1 MRNPVDTALAL
12 VPMVVEQTN
21 RGERSYDIFSR
32 LLKERI
38 IFLTGPVEDNM
49 ASLVCAQ
56 LLFLEAENPKKEIAI
71 YINSPGGV
79 VTAGMAIYDTMQFI
93 RPAVSTLCVG
103 QAASMGSLLLAA
115 GEKGMRFATPNAR
128 IMVHQPSGGF
138 QGQASDIERHARD
151 IIKMKRRLNEV
162 YVKHTG
168 RTLEEVEN
176 TLDRDHFMEAS
187 EAQEWGLIDRI
198 LTSRVEMEGAAP
210 SA

>member
-1 MRNPVDTALAL
+1 MKNPVDTAMAL

-38 IFLTGPVEDNM
+38 IFLTGPVEDQM

-56 LLFLEAENPKKEIAI
+56 LLFLEAENPKKEIAL

-168 RTLEEVEN
+168 RTLEEVEK
-176 TLDRDHFMEAS
+176 TLDRDHFMDAD
-187 EAQEWGLIDRI
+187 EAQNWGVIDKI
-198 LTSRVEMEGAAP
+198 LTSRQEIEGAA
-210 SA
+210 AN